1 MAAESP
7 PAFAAELIRWQKK
20 HGRHNL
26 PWQNTRAPYNIWI
39 AETMLQQTQTTTVA
53 PYYEKFLRRFPNIG
67 VLARAREESV
77 LALWRGLGY
86 YARAR
91 HLHRAAKIIE
101 REYGGI
107 FPQKFADIVKLP
119 GVGRSTAAAIAVF
132 AFGRRLAILD
142 GNVKRVLARYY
153 AVSTAIDEASTI
165 TRLWQLSET
174 AVPARADIRAYT
186 QGLMD
191 LGASLCTRRRPH
203 CVQCPL
209 ASACAAYKGGF
220 AESLPVRQR
229 REKPT
234 RRRAMALVLAKDGGK
249 ILLQKRPAT
258 GIWGGLWSLPEFS
271 SPIAHSDNASDL
283 RKSVRR
289 ARPIIIGHKT
299 VFWPGKRRFALR
311 IYSLLPNRRYRI
323 SKNNDSGII
332 GRDFL
337 SLVGDK
343 AFISHR
349 LARARLSVFT
359 AAIRRHNS
367 TVKNNFSDIN
377 IAEYTRDFPLF

>member
-209 ASACAAYKGGF
+209 HPLAPRIKAALRKVY
-220 AESLPVRQR
+220 
-229 REKPT
+229 
-234 RRRAMALVLAKDGGK
+234 
-249 ILLQKRPAT
+249 RPAN
-258 GIWGGLWSLPEFS
+258 GVKSRLDDGRWPWCLPKTAVKFCY
-271 SPIAHSDNASDL
+271 
-283 RKSVRR
+283 KSVPPP
-289 ARPIIIGHKT
+289 AYG
-299 VFWPGKRRFALR
+299 A
-311 IYSLLPNRRYRI
+311 
-323 SKNNDSGII
+323 DC
-332 GRDFL
+332 GRCLSFHHL
-337 SLVGDK
+337 SLIQITQVICVNL
-343 AFISHR
+343 F
-349 LARARLSVFT
+349 
-359 AAIRRHNS
+359 AAPPNYYW
-367 TVKNNFSDIN
+367 
-377 IAEYTRDFPLF
+377 A

>member
-53 PYYEKFLRRFPNIG
+53 SYYEKFLRRFPNIG

-153 AVSTAIDEASTI
+153 AVSTAIDKAVTI
-165 TRLWQLSET
+165 TRLWQLSEA

-209 ASACAAYKGGF
+209 TSACTAYKGGF
-220 AESLPVRQR
+220 AENLPVRQR

-258 GIWGGLWSLPEFS
+258 GIWGGLWSLPEFMP
-271 SPIAHSDNASDL
+271 PIAGDDNASDL
-283 RKSVRR
+283 RVRR
-289 ARPIIIGHKT
+289 AAQSLLGIKLS
-299 VFWPGKRRFALR
+299 FASANAVLR
-311 IYSLLPNRRYRI
+311 CEFTHYSLIADIVFLKATATTLLDGISFRWLATKHLSRTALPEPVYRFLRQRYYP
-323 SKNNDSGII
+323 
-332 GRDFL
+332 
-337 SLVGDK
+337 
-343 AFISHR
+343 A
-349 LARARLSVFT
+349 T
-359 AAIRRHNS
+359 
-367 TVKNNFSDIN
+367 TQ
-377 IAEYTRDFPLF
+377 

>member
-1 MAAESP
+1 MAAKLP

-107 FPQKFADIVKLP
+107 FPQKFSDIVKLP

-153 AVSTAIDEASTI
+153 AVSTAIEKTATI

-174 AVPARADIRAYT
+174 AIPARADIRAYT

-191 LGASLCTRRRPH
+191 LGASLCTHRRPH

-209 ASACAAYKGGF
+209 ASACAAHKGGF
-220 AESLPVRQR
+220 AENLPIRQR

-234 RRRAMALVLAKDGGK
+234 RRLAMALVLAKDGGK
-249 ILLQKRPAT
+249 ILLQKRPDT
-258 GIWGGLWSLPEFS
+258 GIWGGLWSLPEFMP
-271 SPIAHSDNASDL
+271 PIADDDDTSDFRVHRAAQSLLGIKLSFTSANAVL
-283 RKSVRR
+283 RCEFT
-289 ARPIIIGHKT
+289 H
-299 VFWPGKRRFALR
+299 
-311 IYSLLPNRRYRI
+311 YSLIADIVFLKATTTTSLDGTPFRWLATKHLSRTALPEPVYRFLRQRYYP
-323 SKNNDSGII
+323 
-332 GRDFL
+332 
-337 SLVGDK
+337 
-343 AFISHR
+343 A
-349 LARARLSVFT
+349 T
-359 AAIRRHNS
+359 Q
-367 TVKNNFSDIN
+367 
-377 IAEYTRDFPLF
+377 